1 VSTSLVVV
9 IALLGQA
16 PLEFVWNAPASCPS
30 SDIVRARLGA
40 LAGTASA
47 TITERSSGWELEVRV
62 NETVRALVSKSCE
75 EAADAA
81 VLIIQ
86 LALGEQPSVVV
97 EPPVLEQPVTSP
109 TVEAPA
115 WRFHAAL
122 HVGGALGWLPQPLG
136 HLGASFSAERR
147 ALVLLVRAQT
157 SLPQRYTAS
166 MPADAAV
173 DLHLLV
179 EGQLGA
185 CWAFSVGR
193 VRLGPCAVIGLGALS
208 VAGRNVIAPR
218 TSTIAVFNGGPGVRA
233 TVPLGSWF
241 ELSGGLFGRATARPQ
256 VSFEGFP
263 TVVEG
268 FWAGAEAFVGAGGTF

>member
-1 VSTSLVVV
+1 VSASLLVVV
-9 IALLGQA
+9 ALLGQR
-16 PLEFVWNAPASCPS
+16 PLEFVWSAPASCPS

-40 LAGTASA
+40 LTGTASA
-47 TITERSSGWELEVRV
+47 TVTERTSGWELEVRV
-62 NETVRALVSKSCE
+62 NDTVRSLVSKSCE

-86 LALGEQPSVVV
+86 LALGAAPVAVA
-97 EPPVLEQPVTSP
+97 PPVLEQPITAPS
-109 TVEAPA
+109 EAPRA

-136 HLGASFSAERR
+136 HLGVSFSAERG
-147 ALVLLVRAQT
+147 ALVFLARAQT
-157 SLPQRYTAS
+157 SLPQRYPT
-166 MPADAAV
+166 MVPAGAAV

-185 CWAFSVGR
+185 CWAFSIAR

-208 VAGRNVIAPR
+208 VAGRNVIEPK
-218 TSTIAVFNGGPGVRA
+218 TSTIALLHGGPGLRA

-241 ELSGGLFGRATARPQ
+241 ELSAGLFGRATARPQ
-256 VSFEGFP
+256 VAFEGFP
-263 TVVEG
+263 AVVEG
-268 FWAGAEAFVGAGGTF
+268 FWAGAEAFVGAGGAF